1 MKQQEEDKKVV
12 GEPIDACKVIDMKA
26 IGLRDGRLMS
36 PIKSDLS
43 RMTTLSSDEGD
54 CFNLKEDEVENQTLF
69 YKFCDVSIDKI

>member
-1 MKQQEEDKKVV
+1 MV
-12 GEPIDACKVIDMKA
+12 GEPIDASKVIDMKA

-69 YKFCDVSIDKI
+69 NKFCDVSIDKI